1 MNKKIYGFDK
11 FFEKKLSLTDL
22 KADKARGNTLV
33 GMLKNKQKIE
43 LDSGVQIEVDKMKDP
58 DIDGAW
64 EDPAVAVKNLVDASG
79 EFDILK
85 ATDYFKNMKPKDKRI
100 NKLRGN
106 AYVPVLQ
113 DKTGKEYMLTDLKK
127 NINFGSTGAGLRI
140 REHESIQMI
149 FLAKRLHDGVDYPEP
164 TVIKERYYYPE
175 MADTLETIVDKTSFE
190 FGDITLKLAPGF
202 ILTEEMFAYYGG
214 DQSWLST
221 FANVPNKLANQVDSK
236 GRKVLSPNIA
246 YTIFHVSNKE
256 AKATSNVI
264 FAKFK
269 ALSKMRPKP
278 SNEAIESIEE
288 VDEPN
293 KKYFSRLP
301 YPEDT
306 PKYIKPFD
314 RASKEE
320 IDFSKYCPADIFIVD
335 TNSINDLN
343 KGIMACE
350 DILELNTYLNDSF
363 NDRQIIPVSL
373 KRVGPSPNSAILIIN
388 AEEKMKLPSFHVSS
402 FRISA
407 DINKGIGSKIMTDS
421 KWKNNGKTIRRER
434 NLTMDSPNT
443 RVNNNIDGE
452 IDGLWARHGKVSLV
466 WIKKFIEGSDYYRKI
481 EDLFDKYS
489 NDEVDDK
496 VSVEISEWKNLSDK
510 KVEELKQ
517 ILNKVQADI
526 DLMES
531 KSGSLKLKVRHDLGG
546 KDIGGI
552 QNKLI
557 SKIQSLQVIRA
568 LCGIYFISPAEV
580 DRVVTKILLYA
591 LSVQNPGF
599 SSPKYVRVI

>member
-11 FFEKKLSLTDL
+11 FFEKKLTLSDL
-22 KADKARGNTLV
+22 KTDKTRGNTLV
-33 GMLKNKQKIE
+33 GKLKNKEKLE
-43 LDSGVQIEVDKMKDP
+43 LDSGAQIEVDKMKDP

-64 EDPAVAVKNLVDASG
+64 EEPEVAVKNLVDASG

-85 ATDYFKNMKPKDKRI
+85 ATDYFKNTKPKDKRI
-100 NKLRGN
+100 NKLKAN
-106 AYVPVLQ
+106 TYVPVLQ

-149 FLAKRLHDGVDYPEP
+149 FLAKRLHDGVDYPGP
-164 TVIKERYYYPE
+164 TTIKGKYYYPE
-175 MADTLETIVDKTSFE
+175 MAATLETMVGTSSFE

-202 ILTEEMFAYYGG
+202 ILTEEMSKYYGS

-221 FANVPNKLANQVDSK
+221 FSNVPNKLAKQVDSTGK
-236 GRKVLSPNIA
+236 KILSPNIA
-246 YTIFHVSNKE
+246 YTIFHTSNKE
-256 AKATSNVI
+256 ASSTANVI

-269 ALSKMRPKP
+269 ALSKMRPTP
-278 SNEAIESIEE
+278 STNESIEE
-288 VDEPN
+288 LDEPN

-373 KRVGPSPNSAILIIN
+373 KRVGPSPNSAMLIIN

-407 DINKGIGSKIMTDS
+407 DVNKGIGSKIMTDS
-421 KWKNNGKTIRRER
+421 KWKNNGKTINRER

-489 NDEVDDK
+489 DDEVDEK
-496 VSVEISEWKNLSDK
+496 LSVEISEWKTLSDK
-510 KVEELKQ
+510 KVDELKH
-517 ILNKVQADI
+517 ILSKVQEDI

-568 LCGIYFISPAEV
+568 LCGIYFINPAEL
-580 DRVVTKILLYA
+580 DKVVTKMLLYA
-591 LSVQNPGF
+591 LSIQNPGF

>member
-11 FFEKKLSLTDL
+11 FFEKKLTLSDL
-22 KADKARGNTLV
+22 KNDKARGNTLV
-33 GMLKNKQKIE
+33 GKLKNKEKLE
-43 LDSGVQIEVDKMKDP
+43 LDSGAQIEVDKMKDP
-58 DIDGAW
+58 DIDGDW
-64 EDPAVAVKNLVDASG
+64 EEPEVAVKNLVDATG

-85 ATDYFKNMKPKDKRI
+85 ATDYFKNTKPKDKRK
-100 NKLRGN
+100 NKLKAN
-106 AYVPVLQ
+106 TYVPVLQ
-113 DKTGKEYMLTDLKK
+113 DTTGKEYMLNDLKK
-127 NINFGSTGAGLRI
+127 NVNFGSTGAGLRI

-149 FLAKRLHDGVDYPEP
+149 FLAKRLHDGVDYPGP
-164 TVIKERYYYPE
+164 TKIKGKYYYPE
-175 MADTLETIVDKTSFE
+175 MAETLETMVGTSSFE
-190 FGDITLKLAPGF
+190 FGNVKLKLAPGF
-202 ILTEEMFAYYGG
+202 KLTEEMFAYYGS

-221 FANVPNKLANQVDSK
+221 FTNVPNKLANQVDSK

-246 YTIFHVSNKE
+246 YTIFHTANKE
-256 AKATSNVI
+256 ASSTANVI

-269 ALSKMRPKP
+269 ALSKMRPAT
-278 SNEAIESIEE
+278 NESTKA
-288 VDEPN
+288 DALAN
-293 KKYFSRLP
+293 KYFSRLP
-301 YPEDT
+301 NPEDA

-335 TNSINDLN
+335 TNSIDDLN

-373 KRVGPSPNSAILIIN
+373 KRVGPSPNSAMLIIN
-388 AEEKMKLPSFHVSS
+388 AEEKMKLPSFHLAS

-407 DINKGIGSKIMTDS
+407 DADKGIGSKIMTDS

-443 RVNNNIDGE
+443 RTNNNIDGE
-452 IDGLWARHGKVSLV
+452 IDGLWARHGKVSLL
-466 WIKKFIEGSDYYRKI
+466 WIKRFIEGSDYYRKI

-489 NDEVDDK
+489 NDEADDK

-531 KSGSLKLKVRHDLGG
+531 KSGSLRLKVRHDLGG

>member
-1 MNKKIYGFDK
+1 MNKKIYGFEK

-33 GMLKNKQKIE
+33 GMLKNKQKLE

-278 SNEAIESIEE
+278 SNESIESIEE

-320 IDFSKYCPADIFIVD
+320 IEFSKYCPADIFIVD
-335 TNSINDLN
+335 TNSINELN
-343 KGIMACE
+343 KGIESCG

-373 KRVGPSPNSAILIIN
+373 KRVGPSPNSAMIIIN
-388 AEEKMKLPSFHVSS
+388 AEEKMALPSFEVTS
-402 FRISA
+402 FRISTDA
-407 DINKGIGSKIMTDS
+407 DKGIGSKIMTDS
-421 KWKNNGKTIRRER
+421 KWKNNGEEVERQR

-443 RVNNNIDGE
+443 RRNNNIDGE
-452 IDGLWARHGKVSLV
+452 IDGVWARHGKVSLL
-466 WIKKFIEGSDYYRKI
+466 WIKRFIEASDYYRKI
-481 EDLFDKYS
+481 EESGADI
-489 NDEVDDK
+489 
-496 VSVEISEWKNLSDK
+496 EISVWQDLESK
-510 KVEELKQ
+510 KVGELKQ
-517 ILNKVQADI
+517 ILQKVQKDI
-526 DLMES
+526 DSLES
-531 KSGSLKLKVRHDLGG
+531 KIEIDIRHDLGG
-546 KDIGGI
+546 KDIGDLE
-552 QNKLI
+552 NKLI

-568 LCGIYFISPAEV
+568 LCFIDSVNKEEV
-580 DRVVTKILLYA
+580 DKIVTKILLYA
-591 LSVQNPGF
+591 LSIQNPGF